1 MQQAAIFDCDNHY
14 YEALDAFTRHVPARM
29 RSRCVEIAEVDGRTR
44 HVVAGKVDYSVGNPL
59 FDPVAKPGVLHDY
72 YKGNPRGM
80 RASDMMRGGLEPQPA
95 AYRDPR
101 ARLETMDAQGLE
113 AVWLFPTLG
122 VLYEELVKHDTEAVT
137 AMFEGFNRWLDEDW
151 GLSCE
156 GRIFA
161 APYISLADVSWA
173 VRELEWALARD
184 ARMVVMRPAAVW
196 TEAGPRSPADAMFDP
211 FWARVNEAGITV
223 VAHTGNSGYTNNGY
237 ARDSFGRASVGMSS
251 RPSVK
256 GLTLERAAHDFLLTL
271 AFDKLFER
279 FGSLRVASIENG
291 SGFLGPLLRQLE
303 NAKVRNPWHFD
314 EDPVALFRE
323 HVWINPFWEDDIAEV
338 IDLAGPERVIFGSD
352 WPHMEGL
359 PDPAAIEGEI
369 ADLDERTRALFLA
382 ENTRALNQH

>member
-1 MQQAAIFDCDNHY
+1 
-14 YEALDAFTRHVPARM
+14 
-29 RSRCVEIAEVDGRTR
+29 
-44 HVVAGKVDYSVGNPL
+44 
-59 FDPVAKPGVLHDY
+59 
-72 YKGNPRGM
+72 
-80 RASDMMRGGLEPQPA
+80 
-95 AYRDPR
+95 
-101 ARLETMDAQGLE
+101 
-113 AVWLFPTLG
+113 
-122 VLYEELVKHDTEAVT
+122 
-137 AMFEGFNRWLDEDW
+137 
-151 GLSCE
+151 
-156 GRIFA
+156 
-161 APYISLADVSWA
+161 
-173 VRELEWALARD
+173 
-184 ARMVVMRPAAVW
+184 
-196 TEAGPRSPADAMFDP
+196 
-211 FWARVNEAGITV
+211 
-223 VAHTGNSGYTNNGY
+223 
-237 ARDSFGRASVGMSS
+237 MSS